1 MLVESPGAMLIFMRA
16 RRIVL
21 IQINKE
27 IILKYKLA
35 LVVLLA
41 LSTSCY
47 AGWQDFLKEQVD
59 SFSSDGASTDKLASV
74 LSNDEVI
81 AGLKQALEKGT
92 EYAVEYLGKTD
103 GFFANE
109 SVKIPMPEQL
119 QMVEDTLRKLGQDKY
134 ADEFVLTMNRA
145 AEEAVPL
152 TLDILE
158 QGVTGMTIQDAKGI
172 LNGPD
177 DAATSYLR
185 KFGGEQMRGKI
196 APIVSDATDRTG
208 VTKQYKNL
216 FNQMGFL
223 NQVLDPDDYD
233 IDKYV
238 TQKTLDGLFLMIA
251 EQEQKIREN
260 PVERTT
266 DLLKKVFGS

>member
-1 MLVESPGAMLIFMRA
+1 M
-16 RRIVL
+16 
-21 IQINKE
+21 
-27 IILKYKLA
+27 KYKLA
-35 LVVLLA
+35 LVLLLT
-41 LSTSCY
+41 LSTSCF
-47 AGWQDFLKEQVD
+47 AGWQDFLKEQLD
-59 SFSSDGASTDKLASV
+59 SFNGDEGSSDKLATV

-103 GFFANE
+103 GFFANQA
-109 SVKIPMPEQL
+109 VKIPMPEKL

-145 AEEAVPL
+145 AEAAVPL
-152 TLDILE
+152 TLDVLK
-158 QGVTGMTIQDAKGI
+158 QGVTSMTIQDARGI

-185 KFGGEQMRGKI
+185 KVGGEQMRSRI
-196 APIVSDATDRTG
+196 APIVADATARTG
-208 VTKQYKNL
+208 VTQQYKQL
-216 FNQMGFL
+216 FEQLGFL
-223 NQVLDPDDYD
+223 SQMIDPDDYD

-238 TQKTLDGLFLMIA
+238 TQKTLDGLFIMIA

-266 DLLKKVFGS
+266 DLLKKVFSG